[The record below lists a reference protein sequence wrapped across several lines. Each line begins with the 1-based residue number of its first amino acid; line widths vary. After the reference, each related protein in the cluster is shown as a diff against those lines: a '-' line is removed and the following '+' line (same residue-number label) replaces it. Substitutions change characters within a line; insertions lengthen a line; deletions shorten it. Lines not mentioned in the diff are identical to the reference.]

1 MTLWF
6 LPSPIVDGSMK
17 LYTELVTFF
26 FFFLLLSASSD
37 VNFKVLF

>member
-17 LYTELVTFF
+17 LYTVLVTLFF
-26 FFFLLLSASSD
+26 FTI
-37 VNFKVLF
+37 KVMSISKCANL